1 MARRRNSATGDAG
14 MIKLRLADGN
24 ETAVEYPGA
33 VGCGRWRKGRHQD
46 FRIAA
51 KKTAAHQ
58 AADTAESRA

>member
-1 MARRRNSATGDAG
+1 

-51 KKTAAHQ
+51 KKTAALQ